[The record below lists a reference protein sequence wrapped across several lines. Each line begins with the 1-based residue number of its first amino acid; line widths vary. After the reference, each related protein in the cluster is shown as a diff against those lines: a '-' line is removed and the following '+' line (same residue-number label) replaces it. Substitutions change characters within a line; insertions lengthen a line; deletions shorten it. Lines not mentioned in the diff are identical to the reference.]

1 MDEGMTSCSPP
12 SLLPSYPFRSQNSL
26 LTSLRFL
33 TAKNMYHYEANTS
46 FWLFPLPFAGGSSIV
61 PTPRFHSLPSPQPS
75 KTSAHSFPFTSFLSD
90 LGVTCL
96 VQGLATFLIVPTL
109 ILPDLA
115 NARTSPLP
123 LGPWPRVSHLPDP
136 RSLFDSSSDQITKK
150 KKAGSTFGYYSKM
163 LLRFWAEGTENMGL
177 FWGVG
182 REGMRGG
189 VRGWF
194 ERLAWSVLQGA
205 AWGAVLFFL
214 FW

>member
-1 MDEGMTSCSPP
+1 MRPTPLSGSSLFPSPEVRLSSLP
-12 SLLPSYPFRSQNSL
+12 LFPPLQPASSLLPC
-26 LTSLRFL
+26 FL
-33 TAKNMYHYEANTS
+33 
-46 FWLFPLPFAGGSSIV
+46 
-61 PTPRFHSLPSPQPS
+61 
-75 KTSAHSFPFTSFLSD
+75 FLSD

-136 RSLFDSSSDQITKK
+136 RSLFDASSDEITKK
-150 KKAGSTFGYYSKM
+150 KKAGSSFGYYSKM

-189 VRGWF
+189 VRGWI